1 MKHSLSYIACLAM
14 LLLGSSCIK
23 DNIVDYPCHDAV
35 LSLAITNA
43 GEESRAGCP
52 GELLGRKNPCTFG
65 DQKCQK

>member
-1 MKHSLSYIACLAM
+1 M

-43 GEESRAGCP
+43 GDATRADGDDASLVDNDD
-52 GELLGRKNPCTFG
+52 EYNEDAIKNVDIFLYFIIIH
-65 DQKCQK
+65 